1 MLFFLKIFT
10 LLFFPIFLWS
20 LYSFFPNT
28 YCVFN
33 YELPKIE
40 KVETISFLLEENHCD
55 TKQLPNLSN
64 IRVETKET
72 NNTVQIK
79 STSISKQP
87 MQCSLDT
94 NESNTT
100 LQKEQQLAIQF
111 DNLDT
116 NSSSKIKI
124 FIIGDSMGE
133 GLAYGLN
140 SLKKQ
145 YPIQIKSLAKSSTT
159 THYWCS
165 AHSIQTTIENYKP
178 NLVLIA
184 LGTNE
189 WNGVGSATKMRI
201 HKIYN
206 KFQAIGIQ
214 SVWITPPVKKATQ
227 FNSMVLDVYGDSAY
241 DSSDLNVPRGSDKVH
256 PTLKGYTTWAKDIL
270 SSINIGMY

>member
-10 LLFFPIFLWS
+10 LLFFPIFLWG
-20 LYSFFPNT
+20 LYSFLPNT
-28 YCVFN
+28 YCVFS
-33 YELPKIE
+33 YEFPKIE
-40 KVETISFLLEENHCD
+40 KIETISFLLEENHRN
-55 TKQLPNLSN
+55 TKQLQNLSSVVTEVQDVN
-64 IRVETKET
+64 KSIQIES
-72 NNTVQIK
+72 NT
-79 STSISKQP
+79 
-87 MQCSLDT
+87 SLEQLKIT
-94 NESNTT
+94 TEESNTT
-100 LQKEQQLAIQF
+100 LQKEQHIVIDCNNSDA
-111 DNLDT
+111 
-116 NSSSKIKI
+116 NSSSILKILV
-124 FIIGDSMGE
+124 IGDSMGE

-165 AHSIQTTIENYKP
+165 THNFQTTIEKYKP
-178 NLVLIA
+178 NLILIA

-201 HKIYN
+201 HKIHN
-206 KFQAIGIQ
+206 KFQEIGIQ

-227 FNSMVLDVYGDSAY
+227 FNTMVLDVYGDSAY